1 MLLPPV
7 VKRKTNR
14 EQSSEEEDP
23 SEIQRGG
30 YTSNIHPPHRE
41 FTKLASAIFGIHHED
56 RLEPHAAMLRRGVR
70 NKFPFL
76 VHDNKRIMEFRSQLN
91 A

>member
-7 VKRKTNR
+7 VKKTTTR
-14 EQSSEEEDP
+14 EQSAGKEDP
-23 SEIQRGG
+23 CETQRGG
-30 YTSNIHPPHRE
+30 YTFNIHPPHHE

-56 RLEPHAAMLRRGVR
+56 RLEPHAAMLRRGVC